1 MSPRSG
7 TRTSSA
13 RPSWARR
20 RRAESAARGRPD
32 QADRR
37 RHRRPPQ
44 GASGLE
50 PRGRQAPQGV
60 YVQRLRRGV
69 GLHERGRPR
78 GREHGPSPRVVQ
90 RLEPGH
96 SGPHD
101 PRRGRRQRARLRPRG
116 ADGRLRGQAP
126 VTGRVAVVTGGTG
139 ALGQS
144 VVLRFLR
151 DGATVEVPWIVPEEW
166 EALRSRAG
174 DGAARLRGARV
185 DGTDERAFVGFVADL
200 LARHQRLD
208 VLVNTVGG
216 FAGGDLASTSLAE
229 WRRMLDLNL
238 TSAVI
243 GCHAVLPAMRAA
255 RRGRIVNVASR
266 AVVPPVGGFIAYT
279 VSKSAVIAL
288 TQALA
293 QEERPHGI
301 TVNAVLPSTMDTPAN
316 RRAMPDADRSGWVS
330 TDAVAGVIAYLASD
344 GAGAVSGAYIPV

>member
-1 MSPRSG
+1 
-7 TRTSSA
+7 
-13 RPSWARR
+13 
-20 RRAESAARGRPD
+20 
-32 QADRR
+32 
-37 RHRRPPQ
+37 
-44 GASGLE
+44 
-50 PRGRQAPQGV
+50 
-60 YVQRLRRGV
+60 
-69 GLHERGRPR
+69 
-78 GREHGPSPRVVQ
+78 
-90 RLEPGH
+90 
-96 SGPHD
+96 
-101 PRRGRRQRARLRPRG
+101 
-116 ADGRLRGQAP
+116 

-151 DGATVEVPWIVPEEW
+151 DGAAVSVPWIVPEEW
-166 EALRSRAG
+166 ESLKSRTR
-174 DGAARLRGARV
+174 DGAARLHGARV
-185 DGTDERAFVGFVADL
+185 DGTDESAFAAFVAGV

-243 GCHAVLPAMRAA
+243 GCRAVLPAMRAA
-255 RRGRIVNVASR
+255 RRGRIVNIASR
-266 AVVPPVGGFIAYT
+266 AVVPPLGGFIAYT

-316 RRAMPDADRSGWVS
+316 RGAMPAADRSGWV
-330 TDAVAGVIAYLASD
+330 TTEAVADVIAYLVSD
-344 GAGAVSGAYIPV
+344 AAGAVSGATVAV